1 MGQKIEKSLDQRSAE
16 RYTNITTYFNFY
28 GNIFREND
36 LFHFTRF
43 LA

>member
-16 RYTNITTYFNFY
+16 RNTNTTYFNFY